1 MENVAAQTLLFHRSH
16 PSTRS
21 VPRFSFSSGCCI
33 LDGSPA
39 ATTIGRRL
47 SRMANQCVANG
58 SPWSGQRKFR
68 KLSPSNES
76 GGGDRSRKCAPYR
89 TPGRYRKRE
98 FPRDLKKLVMRQLA
112 G

>member
-1 MENVAAQTLLFHRSH
+1 MENVAAQNLLFHRSH

-76 GGGDRSRKCAPYR
+76 GGGIAAGSAPL
-89 TPGRYRKRE
+89 TGQQE
-98 FPRDLKKLVMRQLA
+98 GTEHESFQHIWA
-112 G
+112 SW